1 MNYYL
6 EVLKKYAE
14 FDGRARRSEYW
25 YFTLFSIIIS
35 IALGVLGA
43 AMKSEL
49 LGNIYSLAVLVP
61 SIAVAIRR
69 MHDVGKSGWYCLIP
83 IYNLILACTA
93 GDVGPNQYG
102 LDPKDPNASAM
113 VGGNSG
119 LLDDAI

>member
-49 LGNIYSLAVLVP
+49 LGNS
-61 SIAVAIRR
+61 
-69 MHDVGKSGWYCLIP
+69 
-83 IYNLILACTA
+83 
-93 GDVGPNQYG
+93 
-102 LDPKDPNASAM
+102 NAWH
-113 VGGNSG
+113 
-119 LLDDAI
+119 